1 LKRGELVLVAPPGE
15 FGKPRPALIIQSDA
29 AFPSGNFTYLPIT
42 TDLLRV
48 PGVRIPLEPNA
59 QNGLRQPSEIMVDMI
74 QTSSLARFGGIIGTI
89 DAATL
94 QLVEASLE
102 LHLGLDE

>member
-1 LKRGELVLVAPPGE
+1 
-15 FGKPRPALIIQSDA
+15 
-29 AFPSGNFTYLPIT
+29 
-42 TDLLRV
+42 
-48 PGVRIPLEPNA
+48 
-59 QNGLRQPSEIMVDMI
+59 MVDMI